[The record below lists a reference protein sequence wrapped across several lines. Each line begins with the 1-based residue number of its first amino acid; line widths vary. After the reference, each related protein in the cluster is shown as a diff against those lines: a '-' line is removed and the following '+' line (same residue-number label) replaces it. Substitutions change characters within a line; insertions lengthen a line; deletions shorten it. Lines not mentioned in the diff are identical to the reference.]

1 MKVENQSQK
10 LLGNLGCFFA
20 MLMWSFT
27 FPASEVLLE
36 TWGVMALIVI
46 RTMLAVMTLMAIWV
60 WIDGL
65 AKVLSAP
72 WVRGIT
78 VGGVGF
84 GIGAVLLLVGQKM
97 SDPVTPAIAAAM
109 MPIAGAAVE
118 VIFDKRRLRLRLII
132 AIALA
137 LIGGLLAGGVNLSD
151 ATFGLGTVFCVI
163 GIFLFAWVT
172 RAATRDF
179 QTLSSIGQTTVTLI
193 GCLIVVIII
202 YALCL
207 ISGLG
212 ETHVG
217 STSSKNLLLLLVMS
231 VASIAIAQL
240 LWIWGADR
248 LGILFAS
255 LHMNVAPF
263 YVMAIVVICMGEH
276 WVWSQAFGAIIVG
289 LGVLIAQSH
298 NWRKVHK

>member
-1 MKVENQSQK
+1 M
-10 LLGNLGCFFA
+10 
-20 MLMWSFT
+20 
-27 FPASEVLLE
+27 
-36 TWGVMALIVI
+36 
-46 RTMLAVMTLMAIWV
+46 
-60 WIDGL
+60 
-65 AKVLSAP
+65 
-72 WVRGIT
+72 
-78 VGGVGF
+78 GGVGF

-97 SDPVTPAIAAAM
+97 SDPVTPAVAAAI

-118 VIFDKRRLRLRLII
+118 VIFDKRRLQLHLII

-137 LIGGLLAGGVNLSD
+137 LIGGLLAGGVNLGD
-151 ATFGLGTVFCVI
+151 ATFGVGTLFCVI

-202 YALCL
+202 YGICL
-207 ISGLG
+207 ITSLG
-212 ETHVG
+212 ETNIG
-217 STSSKNLLLLLVMS
+217 SISPTNIVLLVVMS

-263 YVMAIVVICMGEH
+263 YVMAIVVIFMGEH
-276 WVWSQAFGAIIVG
+276 WVWGQAFGAIIVG
-289 LGVLIAQSH
+289 VGVLIAQSH
-298 NWRKVHK
+298 SWRKDHRE

>member
-1 MKVENQSQK
+1 
-10 LLGNLGCFFA
+10 
-20 MLMWSFT
+20 
-27 FPASEVLLE
+27 
-36 TWGVMALIVI
+36 MALIVI
-46 RTMLAVMTLMAIWV
+46 RTMLAVMTLMVIWV
-60 WIDGL
+60 WFDGL

-97 SDPVTPAIAAAM
+97 SDPVTPAVAAAM

-118 VIFDKRRLRLRLII
+118 VIFDKRRLQLHLII

-137 LIGGLLAGGVNLSD
+137 LIGGLLAGGVNLGD
-151 ATFGLGTVFCVI
+151 ATFGMGTLFCVI

-179 QTLSSIGQTTVTLI
+179 QTLSSIGQTTITLI

-202 YALCL
+202 YGICL
-207 ISGLG
+207 ITSLG
-212 ETHVG
+212 ETNIG
-217 STSSKNLLLLLVMS
+217 SISPTNIVLLVVMS

-263 YVMAIVVICMGEH
+263 YVMAIVVIFMGEH
-276 WVWSQAFGAIIVG
+276 WVWGQAFGAIIVG
-289 LGVLIAQSH
+289 VGVLIAQSH
-298 NWRKVHK
+298 SWRKDHRE

>member
-1 MKVENQSQK
+1 MENQSQT

-46 RTMLAVMTLMAIWV
+46 RTMLAVMTLMVIWV
-60 WIDGL
+60 WFDGL

-97 SDPVTPAIAAAM
+97 SNPVTPAIAAAM

-118 VIFDKRRLRLRLII
+118 VFFDKRRLGLHLII

-137 LIGGLLAGGVNLSD
+137 LIGGLLAGGVNLGD
-151 ATFGLGTVFCVI
+151 ATFGLGTLFCVI

-179 QTLSSIGQTTVTLI
+179 QTLSSIGQTTITLI

-202 YALCL
+202 YGLCL
-207 ISGLG
+207 ITGLG
-212 ETHVG
+212 EIHVG
-217 STSSKNLLLLLVMS
+217 STSSKNLVLLLIMS

-263 YVMAIVVICMGEH
+263 YVMAIVVIFMGEY

-289 LGVLIAQSH
+289 LGVFIAQSH
-298 NWRKVHK
+298 SWRKNHK

>member
-1 MKVENQSQK
+1 MTVENQSQK

>member
-1 MKVENQSQK
+1 MENQSQK

-27 FPASEVLLE
+27 FPVSEVLLE
-36 TWGVMALIVI
+36 TWGVMALIVT
-46 RTMLAVMTLMAIWV
+46 RTMLAVMTLMVIWV
-60 WIDGL
+60 WFDGL

-72 WVRGIT
+72 WVRGIM

-84 GIGAVLLLVGQKM
+84 GIGAILLLVGQKM
-97 SDPVTPAIAAAM
+97 SDSVTPAIAAAM

-132 AIALA
+132 AIAFA
-137 LIGGLLAGGVNLSD
+137 LIGGLLAGGVNLGD
-151 ATFGLGTVFCVI
+151 ATFSLGIVFCII

-207 ISGLG
+207 ITGLG

-217 STSSKNLLLLLVMS
+217 STSSTNLLFLLVMS

-263 YVMAIVVICMGEH
+263 YVMAIVVTFMREH

>member
-1 MKVENQSQK
+1 MENHSQT

-46 RTMLAVMTLMAIWV
+46 RTMLAVMTLMVIWV
-60 WIDGL
+60 WFDGL

-97 SDPVTPAIAAAM
+97 SDPVTPAVAAAM

-118 VIFDKRRLRLRLII
+118 VIFDKRRLQLHLII

-137 LIGGLLAGGVNLSD
+137 LIGGLLAGGVNLGD
-151 ATFGLGTVFCVI
+151 ATFGMGTLFCVI

-179 QTLSSIGQTTVTLI
+179 QTLSSIGQTTITLI

-202 YALCL
+202 YGICL
-207 ISGLG
+207 ITSLG
-212 ETHVG
+212 ETNIG
-217 STSSKNLLLLLVMS
+217 SISPTNIVLLVVMS

-263 YVMAIVVICMGEH
+263 YVMAIVVIFMGEH
-276 WVWSQAFGAIIVG
+276 WVWGQAFGAISVG
-289 LGVLIAQSH
+289 VGVLIAQSH
-298 NWRKVHK
+298 SWRKDHRE